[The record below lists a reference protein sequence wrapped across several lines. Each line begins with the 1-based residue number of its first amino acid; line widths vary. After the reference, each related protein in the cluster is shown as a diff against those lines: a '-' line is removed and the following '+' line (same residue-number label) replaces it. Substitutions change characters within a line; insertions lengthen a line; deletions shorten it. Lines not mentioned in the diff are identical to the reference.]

1 MNQTTSLL
9 SLLCSDYDKFF
20 EAEKKIADYVIANK
34 RAVLDM
40 TIAELAKASDTSDAT
55 VSRFCK
61 KLGLKNYQTFRLSLA
76 KDVMEEQQ
84 QSLSVSND
92 ISMDNVNQSLQN
104 ILANKV
110 AELTS
115 TVAMMD
121 ADNMTSIVKCLEKA
135 AIIQVAAVGNTI
147 PVAMDAAFKFNQ
159 LGLRTVSSEILEKQS
174 AFALT
179 LTKKDVLLVISSS
192 GTSQRLQQLVSAAR
206 HNHATIIL
214 ITNAKESPLARLS
227 DYVLITATRE
237 KLLTGEFS
245 FSRVSAITVIEI
257 LYLFLFVDLP
267 HARESIRLHEET
279 IRPDKRM

>member
-121 ADNMTSIVKCLEKA
+121 ADNMTAIIKCLEKA

-257 LYLFLFVDLP
+257 LYLFLFVDLA

-279 IRPDKRM
+279 IRPDKRV